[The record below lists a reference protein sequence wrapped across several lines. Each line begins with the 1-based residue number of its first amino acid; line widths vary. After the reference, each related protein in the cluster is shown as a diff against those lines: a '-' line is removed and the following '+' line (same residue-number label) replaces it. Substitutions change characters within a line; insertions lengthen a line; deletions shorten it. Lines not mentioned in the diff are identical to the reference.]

1 VRHFDSNQIHN
12 VVVLSHSG
20 AGKTSMVEA
29 MLFNTGAIT
38 RLGKV
43 TEGTTASDYDA
54 EEVKRKISINL
65 SLLPFEWKNSKVNI
79 IDTPGYPDFISE
91 VKAGLSVSEAA
102 VIVVCAASGVEVGTE
117 QVWNRVDKAILP
129 ALIFINKMD
138 RENASFYDTLKTIQ
152 NKLGTKCLPIQLP
165 IGSQKDFQGFVDILT
180 RKAYIGNPVKEA
192 EIPSNLVGEVNSLRE
207 KLVESVVEV
216 DDNLITKYLDGQ
228 EIGLEEIYQCLRKA
242 TILGRVVPVL
252 VGSALNNIGISPL
265 IDAIISYLPS
275 PKEKGAIK
283 VNNGSTKAEE
293 TVEPV
298 SNSPLAALI
307 FKTTTDPHVG
317 KISYFRVYSGTLT
330 SSSQAWNVNKG
341 ANERIGQLFLLR
353 GKGQEV
359 VTQVSAGDI
368 GAVAKLTVTAT
379 GDTLGS
385 REHPLKLASIE
396 FPRPIIC
403 KAVHPKSKLD
413 LDKMSTALPKSTE
426 EDMTLQ
432 IQREADVGEIL
443 LCGMGETHLDV
454 TAERMLRK
462 FGVDVRLDPPKV
474 PYKETIKVPVK
485 TEYKH
490 KKQTGGH
497 GQYGHVLF
505 EMEPLPRGSGFEFAE
520 RIVGG
525 SVPRNFIPAVEKG
538 VNEAKLEGILAK
550 YRVVDLKVTLYDGSY
565 HDVDSSEMAFK
576 IAAAQAFKKGLMEGQ
591 PILLEPIMNISITVP
606 DTFTGDIISDLNSK
620 RARVLGMSP
629 ESGINVIQAQAPQA
643 EIQRYAIDLRSITQ
657 GRGTFTSVFD
667 HYEEVPAQMTQ
678 KIIAQAN
685 QPKEQA

>member
-1 VRHFDSNQIHN
+1 LRQFDSSHIHN
-12 VVVLSHSG
+12 VAVLSHSG
-20 AGKTSMVEA
+20 AGKTSLVEA

-43 TEGTTASDYDA
+43 TEGTTSSDYDP

-79 IDTPGYPDFISE
+79 IDIPGYPDFISE
-91 VKAGLSVSEAA
+91 VKAGLRISEGA
-102 VIVVCAASGVEVGTE
+102 VVVVCAASGVEVGTE
-117 QVWNRVDKAILP
+117 QVWNHIDKAKLP
-129 ALIFINKMD
+129 SLVFINKMD

-152 NKLGTKCLPIQLP
+152 EKLNTKCLPIQLP
-165 IGSQKDFQGFVDILT
+165 IGSQKDFQGFVDLLT
-180 RKAYIGNPVKEA
+180 KKAYIGNALKETD
-192 EIPSNLVGEVNSLRE
+192 IPPNLSGEVDSLRE
-207 KLVESVVEV
+207 KLVEAVVEV
-216 DDNLITKYLDGQ
+216 DDNLLTKYLDGQ
-228 EIGLEEIYQCLRKA
+228 EITLDEVSRCIKQA
-242 TILGRVVPVL
+242 TILGKVVPVL
-252 VGSALNNIGISPL
+252 VGSALNNIGINPL
-265 IDAIISYLPS
+265 IDAISGYLPS

-283 VNNGSTKAEE
+283 VNNGSTNAEE
-293 TVEPV
+293 IVEPIPEC
-298 SNSPLAALI
+298 PLAALV

-317 KISYFRVYSGTLT
+317 KISYFRVYSGTIT
-330 SSSQAWNVNKG
+330 SSSQAWNVNRN
-341 ANERIGQLFLLR
+341 ANERIGQLFMLR
-353 GKGQEV
+353 GKNQEA
-359 VTQVSAGDI
+359 VTQVGAGDI
-368 GAVAKLTVTAT
+368 GAVAKLAVTAT
-379 GDTLGS
+379 SDTLGS

-396 FPRPIIC
+396 FPKPIIC

-426 EDMTLQ
+426 EDMTLH

-462 FGVDVRLDPPKV
+462 FGVDLSLDPPKV
-474 PYKETIKVPVK
+474 PYKETIKVSVK

-505 EMEPLPRGSGFEFAE
+505 EMEPLPRGSGFEFTE
-520 RIVGG
+520 KIVGG

-538 VNEAKLEGILAK
+538 VNEAKIEGILAK
-550 YRVVDLKVTLYDGSY
+550 YRVVDLRVTLYDGSY

-576 IAAAQAFKKGLMEGQ
+576 IAAAQAFKKGLTEGQ

-629 ESGINVIQAQAPQA
+629 ESGFNIIQAQAPQA

-657 GRGTFTSVFD
+657 GRGTFTTVFD
-667 HYEEVPAQMTQ
+667 HYEEVPAQITQ
-678 KIIAQAN
+678 KIVALAN
-685 QPKEQA
+685 QSKE